1 MVRADT
7 RIVGAD
13 AENLAYEFLLQKG
26 LRPVQRNF
34 QCRLGELDLIMRD
47 GECLVVVEV
56 RFRNSRSFVSA
67 GLTVNQRKQQ
77 KIIRTTALFLA
88 WNERFAQCTVRF
100 DVVGVDA
107 DAQGEMTINWIQDA
121 FRPADSSL

>member
-1 MVRADT
+1 VVRSNT
-7 RIVGAD
+7 RAIGAD
-13 AENLAYEFLLQKG
+13 AENLAHRFLQQKG
-26 LRPVQRNF
+26 LSPVQRNF

-56 RFRNSRSFVSA
+56 RFRNSHSFVPA

-77 KIIRTTALFLA
+77 KLLRTTALFLA
-88 WNERFAQCTVRF
+88 WNERFANCPVRF

-107 DAQGEMTINWIQDA
+107 DARGEMTINWIQDA
-121 FRPADSSL
+121 FRPVNSNL